1 MQDRKIN
8 RREFSQLAL
17 AGTGALLAGNL
28 DFLAPKRHIGLQLWS
43 IRDVV
48 QKNLIGTLS
57 AVRKMGYR
65 EIEAAGYSEGKFYG
79 KSPAEFKK
87 IIADLGLS
95 MPSGHNMMT
104 SADYL
109 GKGMLS
115 DSMKQTIDA
124 CAEVGQK
131 FVICPYMIDSDR
143 NEGKVK
149 HLIEG
154 FNAAGEACKK
164 AGMVYGY
171 HNHDFEFV
179 KIGNKTMYE
188 HILDGTD
195 PKLVTMELDLYWSEK
210 GGDSSVNLFKK
221 YPGRFQLVHVKDMA
235 KTEQKETVEV
245 GNGSINFQEIFKSAP
260 MAGVSY
266 FVVELEHYKTTPM
279 EGVAIAYKN
288 LKKLKF

>member
-43 IRDVV
+43 IRDDV
-48 QKNLIGTLS
+48 QKNLVGTLS

-65 EIEAAGYSEGKFYG
+65 EVEGAGYGAGKFYG
-79 KSPAEFKK
+79 KTPAEFKK
-87 IIADLGLS
+87 ILADLGLS
-95 MPSGHNMMT
+95 MPGGHNMMT

-109 GKGMLS
+109 GNGKLS
-115 DSMKQTIDA
+115 DNMKQTIDA

-131 FVICPYMIDSDR
+131 FVICPYMIDTDR
-143 NEGKVK
+143 NEAKVK

-154 FNAAGEACKK
+154 FNVAGEACKK

-188 HILDGTD
+188 HIVEGTD
-195 PKLVTMELDLYWSEK
+195 PKLVTMELDMYWSEK
-210 GGDSSVNLFKK
+210 GSGTTIDWLKK

-235 KTEQKETVEV
+235 KTEKQETVEV
-245 GNGSINFQEIFKSAP
+245 GDGSINFQEIFKYAP
-260 MAGVSY
+260 LAGTSY
-266 FVVELEHYKTTPM
+266 FMVELEHYKTTPM
-279 EGVAIAYKN
+279 EGVAKAYKN